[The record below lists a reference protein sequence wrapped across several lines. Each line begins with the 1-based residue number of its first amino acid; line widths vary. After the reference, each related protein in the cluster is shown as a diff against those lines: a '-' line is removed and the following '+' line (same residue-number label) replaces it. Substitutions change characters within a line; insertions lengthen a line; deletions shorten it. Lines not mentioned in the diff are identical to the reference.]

1 MHIKKA
7 KLDQTIFLVTIFAIP
22 VLNFLIFWVYLNF
35 SSITLAFQNVTGDGE
50 VVWSL
55 SNYRALFTFI
65 SMKGSIFWVALK
77 NTALYW
83 VFSSII
89 AYFLAFP
96 VSYFFFKKIRGY
108 KFFRFVV
115 FLPTLISATVLT
127 SIFKQVIAANGP
139 VGALLAAMGKDY
151 IPFLSDDR
159 YAIWTCL
166 FYSVLFGFG
175 GNTLV
180 ISGAMSQIGDSL
192 IEAGKI
198 DGTNLWTEL
207 TKIVIPMVWP
217 TMSAIFIQAIA
228 GFFNASGPI
237 LLLTEGQYGTWTI
250 NYWIYQQ
257 VYGAT
262 NYYFPAAVGLFFA
275 VLSLPLT
282 FFSKWLLKRRDAAED
297 KL

>member
-1 MHIKKA
+1 MNGNSKISKNA
-7 KLDQTIFLVTIFAIP
+7 FLITIFAIP
-22 VLNFLIFWVYLNF
+22 ILNFLIFWVYLNF
-35 SSITLAFQNVTGDGE
+35 SSITLAFQNVTAEGK

-55 SNYRALFTFI
+55 DNYKALFTFMT
-65 SMKGSIFWVALK
+65 MKGSIFWNALK

-83 VFSSII
+83 LTSSAV
-89 AYFLAFP
+89 AYLLAFP
-96 VSYFFFKKIRGY
+96 LCYFFFKKIAGY
-108 KFFRFVV
+108 KFFRFVI

-139 VGALLAAMGKDY
+139 VGVFLESMGKDY
-151 IPFLSDDR
+151 IPFLTDDR

-166 FYSVLFGFG
+166 FYSLLFGFG
-175 GNTLV
+175 ANSLV
-180 ISGAMSQIGDSL
+180 ISGAMSQINESL
-192 IEAGKI
+192 VDAGKI
-198 DGTNLWTEL
+198 DGTNMWTEL
-207 TKIVIPMVWP
+207 TKIIVPMVWP

-237 LLLTEGQYGTWTI
+237 LLLTQGAYGTWTI

-275 VLSLPLT
+275 LLSLPLT
-282 FFSKWLLKRRDAAED
+282 FFSKWLLKRRNAAEG
-297 KL
+297 

>member
-139 VGALLAAMGKDY
+139 VGALLAAMEK
-151 IPFLSDDR
+151 I
-159 YAIWTCL
+159 
-166 FYSVLFGFG
+166 
-175 GNTLV
+175 
-180 ISGAMSQIGDSL
+180 ISRFFRMIAMR
-192 IEAGKI
+192 
-198 DGTNLWTEL
+198 
-207 TKIVIPMVWP
+207 
-217 TMSAIFIQAIA
+217 
-228 GFFNASGPI
+228 SGPVFFI
-237 LLLTEGQYGTWTI
+237 RYSL
-250 NYWIYQQ
+250 
-257 VYGAT
+257 VSAAT
-262 NYYFPAAVGLFFA
+262 R
-275 VLSLPLT
+275 S
-282 FFSKWLLKRRDAAED
+282 
-297 KL
+297 